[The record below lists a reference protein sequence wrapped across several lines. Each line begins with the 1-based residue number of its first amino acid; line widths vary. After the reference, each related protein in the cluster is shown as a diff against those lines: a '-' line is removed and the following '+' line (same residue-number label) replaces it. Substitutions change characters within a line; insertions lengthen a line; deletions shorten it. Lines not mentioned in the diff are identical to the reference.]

1 MAKRRAKKHVVDKKM
16 IIEAFTE
23 MAKSKNID
31 KDLLQ
36 GIVEETISSIV
47 KKKFSAEAN
56 FDIIVNMDKGDIE
69 IYLSKEIVEE
79 VINPETQIS
88 VKEAQSFSDDE
99 IEVGDEFIEEITL
112 DNISSMFGR
121 RLVSMASQSMNQK
134 IRDYEKDNIFK
145 EYSQKIGEIIIGE
158 IHQIRR
164 NDILVTH
171 NKVELRLPREEQIPN
186 EPFKYK
192 KAQTIRAIVKEVRN
206 TQGGSQPEIII
217 SRADESFLAKL
228 FEIEIPEIY
237 ENVIAIRAI
246 AREPGERA
254 KVAVQSFDDRV
265 DPVGA
270 CVGMKGIRIHSIV
283 RELNNENID
292 LIEYSEDPKVFIM
305 RALSPARVK
314 DIQLNM
320 EIKSATV
327 IVPDDQV
334 SLAIGKNGQNVRL
347 ASRLTGYALSL
358 VKEGGED
365 IDLSEFKNE
374 FGVELYNL
382 LMDNGVET
390 AREFLNAEVSDLL
403 RVKGMSKELLI
414 ELRTIILIE
423 FDEDENEEILS
434 EIKEFDYDSIIET
447 ENNAETT
454 GDKVVES
461 VTENSIEEIEIPNK
475 ESNTKTNEEIQLEVS
490 DLVNSVISN
499 NETENSSNV

>member
-461 VTENSIEEIEIPNK
+461 VTENSTEEIEIPNK

>member
-79 VINPETQIS
+79 VTNPETQIS
-88 VKEAQSFSDDE
+88 VAEAQSFSDDE

-134 IRDYEKDNIFK
+134 IRDYEKDNIFN

-192 KAQTIRAIVKEVRN
+192 KAQTIRAIVKEVRS

-292 LIEYSEDPKVFIM
+292 LIEFSDDPKVFIM

-374 FGVELYNL
+374 FGTELYNL

-390 AREFLNAEVSDLL
+390 AREFLNAEISDLL
-403 RVKGMSKELLI
+403 QLNGMTKPLLI
-414 ELRTIILIE
+414 ELRSIILIE
-423 FDEDENEEILS
+423 FDEDENEDILN
-434 EIKEFDYDSIIET
+434 EIKDFDVDSIIESK
-447 ENNAETT
+447 NNETADNSEA
-454 GDKVVES
+454 GQIN
-461 VTENSIEEIEIPNK
+461 ENSNNEIEIPLK
-475 ESNTKTNEEIQLEVS
+475 ETTAKTNEEIQLEVS

-499 NETENSSNV
+499 NETENNSNV

>member
-447 ENNAETT
+447 ENNTETT